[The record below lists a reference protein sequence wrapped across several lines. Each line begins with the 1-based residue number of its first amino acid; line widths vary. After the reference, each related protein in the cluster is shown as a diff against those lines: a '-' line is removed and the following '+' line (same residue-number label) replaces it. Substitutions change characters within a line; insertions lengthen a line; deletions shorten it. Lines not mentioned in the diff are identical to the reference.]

1 MLVDPDDGGS
11 RGLRGRRPRHRG
23 QAEPVGG
30 GGRGRGYDREG
41 EVEVVFKVE
50 VVVVEV
56 VGDDGWVPG
65 GPQQVVDLVK
75 LLLGQGRPR
84 TGLQSVQ
91 AEGLG
96 GCKVVGCWR
105 VRVSKLFKYFLC
117 YG

>member
-1 MLVDPDDGGS
+1 MC
-11 RGLRGRRPRHRG
+11 
-23 QAEPVGG
+23 G

-56 VGDDGWVPG
+56 VGDDGWVAG

-96 GCKVVGCWR
+96 DARLLGVGGLELANYLSIFF
-105 VRVSKLFKYFLC
+105 VTVSLVQIKIYMVCYF
-117 YG
+117 

>member
-1 MLVDPDDGGS
+1 MLVDPDNGGS

-56 VGDDGWVPG
+56 VGDDGGVPG

-96 GCKVVGCWR
+96 DARLLGVGG
-105 VRVSKLFKYFLC
+105 LELANI
-117 YG
+117 

>member
-1 MLVDPDDGGS
+1 MGGS
-11 RGLRGRRPRHRG
+11 
-23 QAEPVGG
+23 
-30 GGRGRGYDREG
+30 GRGRGYDREG

-56 VGDDGWVPG
+56 VGDDGGVPG

-91 AEGLG
+91 AEGMGDARLLG
-96 GCKVVGCWR
+96 VGGLELANYLR
-105 VRVSKLFKYFLC
+105 IFFVTVSLVHIKIYMVCYF
-117 YG
+117 